1 MVPPLRRSH
10 SPASRSPTRHPQGNL
25 FADGSEATV
34 WRFSSYFRLERDRVA
49 ALEVEGAAA
58 PRTAPALREQHGPR
72 VQLRAR
78 SIGSARCDGA
88 ADDVARV
95 RRWSPG
101 RQPTGG
107 EKSTATPWLDQSR
120 RGRRATLHFAFDP
133 PLSMAQPDNGPPH
146 GAFQDVRRSAAR
158 RCEDGAVATWP
169 SMQGY
174 WPFFR

>member
-1 MVPPLRRSH
+1 
-10 SPASRSPTRHPQGNL
+10 
-25 FADGSEATV
+25 
-34 WRFSSYFRLERDRVA
+34 
-49 ALEVEGAAA
+49 
-58 PRTAPALREQHGPR
+58 
-72 VQLRAR
+72 
-78 SIGSARCDGA
+78 
-88 ADDVARV
+88 VARV